1 MPAPVE
7 HDDADA
13 AAALH
18 PGLWR
23 ASQVAR
29 PREPVVP
36 SGFAAL
42 DEALP
47 GGGWP
52 AGVLTELLL
61 PHPGVGELRLLA
73 PVLGQLQRQQHERCL
88 MWFDPPAQPCA
99 WALQALG
106 LSSAQ
111 MVVVRSQNPS
121 LALTAIAR
129 KVPSAV
135 RLDAPAGGLR
145 TRVGRGSDLGCATSR
160 GRSMGTAMGMLWA
173 LEHALRSGHVGA
185 VLAWLPV
192 RLPLDALRRLQL
204 AAQCHEGPAF
214 LLRDEAVAP
223 QPSPAPLR
231 LRLSAAAPDWLRVEI
246 FKRRGPPLQQ
256 PLLLELPPV
265 LGRAAQLQALTRVH
279 ADVQG
284 GARGDVQ
291 TGLRGGLHSGEP
303 LASEDGRPPEAAWLI
318 QTQGSWA

>member
-1 MPAPVE
+1 MSSPVE
-7 HDDADA
+7 RIDADA

-18 PGLWR
+18 PAVWR
-23 ASQVAR
+23 ASQVGR

-61 PHPGVGELRLLA
+61 PHPGIGELRLLA

-99 WALQALG
+99 WALQSLG
-106 LSSAQ
+106 LSAAQ

-121 LALTAIAR
+121 LSL
-129 KVPSAV
+129 P
-135 RLDAPAGGLR
+135 
-145 TRVGRGSDLGCATSR
+145 SR
-160 GRSMGTAMGMLWA
+160 GRRAARPHRLDVPSSGQRVRASSASVLGAAAGSGALWA

-214 LLRDEAVAP
+214 LLRDEAVAQ

-231 LRLSAAAPDWLRVEI
+231 LRLSAAAPDWLRVHI
-246 FKRRGPPLQQ
+246 FKRRGPPLPQ

-265 LGRAAQLQALTRVH
+265 LGRASHLQGRVLAQPGMQGDAQGLAHGVAQGSVSALGQLAG
-279 ADVQG
+279 AD
-284 GARGDVQ
+284 
-291 TGLRGGLHSGEP
+291 GLP
-303 LASEDGRPPEAAWLI
+303 LEEAPAN